1 MGAGGKKNPVD
12 GDVTN
17 VEFGQTY
24 IWHGLILQ
32 IHQYPEDEDR
42 DGP

>member
-1 MGAGGKKNPVD
+1 M
-12 GDVTN
+12 N
-17 VEFGQTY
+17 VELRQAN

-42 DGP
+42 DGRQKLIFIAF